1 MQWKTILCGLLC
13 GTLLCGC
20 TPATQ
25 RTDTKPSEKL
35 ELVTTLFCYYDFA
48 RAVLQNTDTIS
59 VQLLLSPGMESHS
72 FEPAPSDIL
81 AIQNAD
87 IFLYNGGHME
97 HWVSEVLEADEQS
110 HPDRMIRCM
119 MDFAPLLEETEL
131 VGSEQEHGHNHDHE
145 QEAWNIQEE
154 DGHEMHDD
162 HDHEEPEEI
171 ETCTDPSHNHSHAD
185 GESSVEY
192 DEHIWTSPVI
202 AKDLLYVVCNVICEA
217 DPTHATI
224 YRQNADAYAAKL
236 ETLHQDFSAYFS
248 QPEHQILLFAD
259 KFPLQYFANTY
270 GLHCYAAFS
279 GCSSDTEPS
288 VATISH
294 LMELTEE
301 HHLSKVYYFE
311 VSSPSVAK
319 VIGEQTGAV
328 PTIFQSCHTVTQTDF
343 DNGETYVSLMQ
354 RNLQALQ
361 S

>member
-25 RTDTKPSEKL
+25 TAVNKSSKKL

-48 RAVLQNTDTIS
+48 RAILQNTNTIS
-59 VQLLLSPGMESHS
+59 INLLLSPGMESHS

-97 HWVSEVLEADEQS
+97 HWVEEVLKSDEQA
-110 HPDRMIRCM
+110 HPERVVRCM

-131 VGSEQEHGHNHDHE
+131 EGSETKHEHNHDHE
-145 QEAWNIQEE
+145 SEKTHKEE
-154 DGHEMHDD
+154 KHEMQ
-162 HDHEEPEEI
+162 E
-171 ETCTDPSHNHSHAD
+171 DPDHNHDEEGKSD
-185 GESSVEY
+185 IEY
-192 DEHIWTSPVI
+192 DEHIWTSPMI
-202 AKDLLYVVCNVICEA
+202 AKDLLYVVCNAICEA
-217 DPTHATI
+217 DSANATI
-224 YRQNADAYAAKL
+224 YRKNADAYAAELKAV
-236 ETLHQDFSAYFS
+236 HQDFTSYFS
-248 QPEHQILLFAD
+248 EPDHQTLLFAD

-311 VSSPSVAK
+311 VSSSSVAE
-319 VIGEQTGAV
+319 VISEQTGSE
-328 PTIFQSCHTVTQTDF
+328 PTVFQSCHTVTQTDF
-343 DNGETYVSLMQ
+343 DNGETYVSLMR

-361 S
+361 N

>member
-20 TPATQ
+20 MPAAQTA
-25 RTDTKPSEKL
+25 TKPSEKL
-35 ELVTTLFCYYDFA
+35 KLVTTLFCYYDFA
-48 RAVLQNTDTIS
+48 RAVLQNTNTIS

-97 HWVSEVLEADEQS
+97 HWVSEILEADEQS
-110 HPDRMIRCM
+110 HPDRIVRCM

-131 VGSEQEHGHNHDHE
+131 EGSELEH
-145 QEAWNIQEE
+145 
-154 DGHEMHDD
+154 D
-162 HDHEEPEEI
+162 HDHEHEAEDVHEESEDT
-171 ETCTDPSHNHSHAD
+171 ETCTDPSHDHSHAD

-192 DEHIWTSPVI
+192 DEHIWTSPMI
-202 AKDLLYVVCNVICEA
+202 AKDLLYVVCNAISEA
-217 DPTHATI
+217 DPANATT
-224 YRQNADAYAAKL
+224 YRKNADAYAAELK
-236 ETLHQDFSAYFS
+236 TLHQDFSVYFS
-248 QPEHQILLFAD
+248 ETEHQTLLFAD

-294 LMELTEE
+294 LMELAEE

-311 VSSPSVAK
+311 VSARPLPKSSVNKPEPSRLSFNPVN
-319 VIGEQTGAV
+319 
-328 PTIFQSCHTVTQTDF
+328 TVTQADF
-343 DNGETYVSLMQ
+343 DNGEPMLV
-354 RNLQALQ
+354 
-361 S
+361 

>member
-1 MQWKTILCGLLC
+1 MRWKTILCGLLC

-20 TPATQ
+20 TPAAQTAV
-25 RTDTKPSEKL
+25 TKSSKKL

-59 VQLLLSPGMESHS
+59 INLLLSPGMESHS

-97 HWVSEVLEADEQS
+97 HWVEKVLESDEQS
-110 HPDRMIRCM
+110 HPERVVRCM

-131 VGSEQEHGHNHDHE
+131 EGSELEQDHNHDHE
-145 QEAWNIQEE
+145 AEEAHEE
-154 DGHEMHDD
+154 EEHEMQDA
-162 HDHEEPEEI
+162 HDHEDT
-171 ETCTDPSHNHSHAD
+171 ETCTDPSHDHSHD
-185 GESSVEY
+185 GEGESDIEY
-192 DEHIWTSPVI
+192 DEHIWTSPMI
-202 AKDLLYVVCNVICEA
+202 AKDLLYVVCNAIIEA
-217 DPTHATI
+217 DPANATI
-224 YRQNADAYAAKL
+224 YRKNADAYAAELKA
-236 ETLHQDFSAYFS
+236 LHQDFTAYFS
-248 QPEHQILLFAD
+248 EPDHQTLLFAD

-294 LMELTEE
+294 LMELAEE

-311 VSSPSVAK
+311 VSSPSVAE
-319 VIGEQTGAV
+319 VIGEQTGAE
-328 PTIFQSCHTVTQTDF
+328 PTVFQSCHTVTQTDF
-343 DNGETYVSLMQ
+343 DNGETYVSLMR

>member
-20 TPATQ
+20 TPAAQTA
-25 RTDTKPSEKL
+25 TKPSEKL
-35 ELVTTLFCYYDFA
+35 NLVTTLFCYYDFA
-48 RAVLQNTDTIS
+48 RAVLQNTNTIS

-97 HWVSEVLEADEQS
+97 HWVSEILEADEQS
-110 HPDRMIRCM
+110 HPDRIVRCM

-131 VGSEQEHGHNHDHE
+131 EGSELEH
-145 QEAWNIQEE
+145 
-154 DGHEMHDD
+154 D
-162 HDHEEPEEI
+162 HDHEHTAEDVHKEDEHEIHDEHDHEEWEDTEP
-171 ETCTDPSHNHSHAD
+171 CTDPSHDHSHAD
-185 GESSVEY
+185 GESSIEY
-192 DEHIWTSPVI
+192 DEHIWTSPMI
-202 AKDLLYVVCNVICEA
+202 AKDLLYVVCNAICET
-217 DPTHATI
+217 DPANATT
-224 YRQNADAYAAKL
+224 YRKNADAYAAELK
-236 ETLHQDFSAYFS
+236 TLHQDFSVYFS
-248 QPEHQILLFAD
+248 EPEHQTLLFAD

-294 LMELTEE
+294 LMELAEE

-311 VSSPSVAK
+311 VSSPSVAE

-328 PTIFQSCHTVTQTDF
+328 PTIFQSCHTVTQADF
-343 DNGETYVSLMQ
+343 DNGETYVSLMR

-361 S
+361 N